1 MRCIFRSQRYI
12 QSGGL
17 GEMVVFTREKVR
29 VTLWGLY
36 LNVYI
41 YVYRRGLGPS
51 LEHFPAPSYGAMA
64 PGSVRRGLGRSPCS
78 HHQHWPT
85 FWRCP
90 PPVHRSH
97 VAKDNHK
104 NVQTCRGKYLAFL
117 QKFYNRPSLTFP
129 QSGSGSVVWIRNP
142 LWIGKHLH
150 MQTPCRRFEWKQCRS
165 VWT

>member
-12 QSGGL
+12 QSGGHS
-17 GEMVVFTREKVR
+17 GVMVVFTRVKVR

-51 LEHFPAPSYGAMA
+51 LEHFPAPSYGAMV

-129 QSGSGSVVWIRNP
+129 QSGSVVWILDP